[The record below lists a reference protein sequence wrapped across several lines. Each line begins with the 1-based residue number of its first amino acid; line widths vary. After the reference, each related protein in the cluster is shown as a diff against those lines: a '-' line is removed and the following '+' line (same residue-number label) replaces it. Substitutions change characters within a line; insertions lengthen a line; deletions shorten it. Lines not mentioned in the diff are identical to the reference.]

1 MDESPVISPNHT
13 AVDVS
18 PPPSEG
24 PGPLIFDVDQNE
36 HDREQGSNFD
46 RERSPSMLSDEM
58 RHTPSPMNTTDTKM
72 Y

>member
-1 MDESPVISPNHT
+1 MDESPMISPNDT
-13 AVDVS
+13 AATVS

-24 PGPLIFDVDQNE
+24 PGPLIFGGHE
-36 HDREQGSNFD
+36 HEHQSEHE

-58 RHTPSPMNTTDTKM
+58 RRTPSPMNTSDTKI